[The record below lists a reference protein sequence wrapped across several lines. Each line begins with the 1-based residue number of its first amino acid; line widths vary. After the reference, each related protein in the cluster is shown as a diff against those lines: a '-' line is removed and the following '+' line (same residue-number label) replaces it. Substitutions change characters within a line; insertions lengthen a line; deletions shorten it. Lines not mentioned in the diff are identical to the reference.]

1 MNILRIRNELRNGK
15 SIFDIP
21 LRVTFYARV
30 STDKEEQLNS
40 LENQVQYFTEFIRSR
55 PNWTYVEGY
64 VDEGISGAS
73 TKKRDNFL
81 RMIADAKA
89 GLFDFIIT
97 KEISR
102 FSRSTLD
109 SIRYTQELLEHD
121 VGVLFQNDN
130 INTLDSDSEFR
141 LVVMA
146 GVAQDEIRKLSER
159 LKFGFRQAI
168 KNGHVL
174 GNDKLWGYDKK
185 DCVLTI
191 NETEAKVVRR
201 IFHLYANEQ
210 MGIRRISQQLFD
222 EGFTSRKGNAF
233 NVLTI
238 RHILENPKYK
248 GWYCANKSQTVDY
261 RSKRKI
267 FLDESEWVMYPD
279 PSIPAIVSEELWDRA
294 NALYKQRSAQMMS
307 HQSAAEFHNRYP
319 YSGKIICEEHGTSF
333 YRQVLNSSKGKK
345 EVWQCRVY
353 RNRGRAAC
361 SAPQMRT
368 SELNKIMA
376 EIFSQMIHNK
386 QGIVDAVVK
395 VIQSVPQEHDFQQ
408 DIRRME
414 SELSAI
420 HAKKDRLLDMS
431 IEGVIST
438 VEFKQRNDG
447 FNQQIQ
453 ALGQQLAILKA
464 EEEKSLISTEQ
475 LNKIKATLE
484 DDLSFQN
491 GIRSELVTTI
501 LDHIVVKKGST
512 KEEFHLD
519 IYLKFGDPCGVIF
532 DRANSSFCF
541 TCSKS
546 TIPRA
551 PIRRISSPSAP
562 SASSRGSPALTRRRA
577 PGWPPTPPGVLKML
591 PYRSGLFAP
600 SCGGSHLLGGK
611 MACILPP
618 NEPRG
623 SHDPLCSQCGQ
634 LRAPLHSQLPACP
647 APYAGGGGEVQ
658 SPLH

>member
-541 TCSKS
+541 TCSKN
-546 TIPRA
+546 IPHKQE
-551 PIRRISSPSAP
+551 IRMI
-562 SASSRGSPALTRRRA
+562 
-577 PGWPPTPPGVLKML
+577 
-591 PYRSGLFAP
+591 
-600 SCGGSHLLGGK
+600 
-611 MACILPP
+611 
-618 NEPRG
+618 
-623 SHDPLCSQCGQ
+623 
-634 LRAPLHSQLPACP
+634 
-647 APYAGGGGEVQ
+647 
-658 SPLH
+658 

>member
-546 TIPRA
+546 TTPRRMT
-551 PIRRISSPSAP
+551 RRI
-562 SASSRGSPALTRRRA
+562 
-577 PGWPPTPPGVLKML
+577 
-591 PYRSGLFAP
+591 
-600 SCGGSHLLGGK
+600 
-611 MACILPP
+611 
-618 NEPRG
+618 
-623 SHDPLCSQCGQ
+623 
-634 LRAPLHSQLPACP
+634 
-647 APYAGGGGEVQ
+647 
-658 SPLH
+658 

>member
-386 QGIVDAVVK
+386 QEIVDAVVK

-546 TIPRA
+546 ITHKM
-551 PIRRISSPSAP
+551 PIKKI
-562 SASSRGSPALTRRRA
+562 
-577 PGWPPTPPGVLKML
+577 
-591 PYRSGLFAP
+591 
-600 SCGGSHLLGGK
+600 
-611 MACILPP
+611 
-618 NEPRG
+618 
-623 SHDPLCSQCGQ
+623 
-634 LRAPLHSQLPACP
+634 
-647 APYAGGGGEVQ
+647 
-658 SPLH
+658 

>member
-541 TCSKS
+541 TCSRKS
-546 TIPRA
+546 MPLRVIPARM
-551 PIRRISSPSAP
+551 IIW
-562 SASSRGSPALTRRRA
+562 AS
-577 PGWPPTPPGVLKML
+577 
-591 PYRSGLFAP
+591 
-600 SCGGSHLLGGK
+600 
-611 MACILPP
+611 
-618 NEPRG
+618 
-623 SHDPLCSQCGQ
+623 
-634 LRAPLHSQLPACP
+634 
-647 APYAGGGGEVQ
+647 
-658 SPLH
+658 

>member
-1 MNILRIRNELRNGK
+1 MNILRIRNEMRNGK

-30 STDKEEQLNS
+30 STDKDEQLNS
-40 LENQVQYFTEFIRSR
+40 LENQVQYYTELIQSK
-55 PNWTYVEGY
+55 PQWNYVPGY
-64 VDEGISGAS
+64 IDEGISGTS
-73 TKKRDNFL
+73 TKKRDSFL

-89 GLFDFIIT
+89 GRFDFIIT

-109 SIRYTQELLEHD
+109 SIQYTQELLEHN

-146 GVAQDEIRKLSER
+146 GVAQDEVRKLSER

-174 GNDKLWGYDKK
+174 GNDKLWGYYKK

-191 NETEAKVVRR
+191 NEAEAKVVRR

-210 MGIRRISQQLFD
+210 MGIRRISQQLYD

-294 NALYKQRSAQMMS
+294 NALYKRRSAQMMA

-319 YSGKIICEEHGTSF
+319 YSGKIVCEEHGTSF
-333 YRQVLNSSKGKK
+333 HRQVLKSSKEEK

-368 SELNKIMA
+368 AELDQIMA
-376 EIFSQMIHNK
+376 RIFDQLAQDKSA
-386 QGIVDAVVK
+386 IVNAVMK
-395 VIQSVPQEHDFQQ
+395 VIQAVPNEHDYRQ
-408 DIRRME
+408 DIKRVEAEADLIR
-414 SELSAI
+414 
-420 HAKKDRLLDMS
+420 AKKERLLEMS
-431 IEGVIST
+431 IEGALST
-438 VEFKQRNDG
+438 SEFKQRNDG
-447 FNQQIQ
+447 FNC
-453 ALGQQLAILKA
+453 QLHELERQLEVLRT
-464 EEEKSLISTEQ
+464 EEEKSQVSEEQ
-475 LNKIKATLE
+475 LGKIKTALE
-484 DDLSFQN
+484 EELSFQN
-491 GIRSELVTTI
+491 GINSALVTTI

-512 KEEFHLD
+512 KEEVHLG
-519 IYLKFGDPCGVIF
+519 IHLKFGDPYGVVF
-532 DRANSSFCF
+532 DRGNGSFCF
-541 TCSKS
+541 TR
-546 TIPRA
+546 PRS
-551 PIRRISSPSAP
+551 I
-562 SASSRGSPALTRRRA
+562 TRRMEIR
-577 PGWPPTPPGVLKML
+577 M
-591 PYRSGLFAP
+591 
-600 SCGGSHLLGGK
+600 
-611 MACILPP
+611 I
-618 NEPRG
+618 
-623 SHDPLCSQCGQ
+623 
-634 LRAPLHSQLPACP
+634 
-647 APYAGGGGEVQ
+647 
-658 SPLH
+658 

>member
-1 MNILRIRNELRNGK
+1 MNVLKIRNEMRSGK
-15 SIFDIP
+15 SIFDLP

-30 STDKEEQLNS
+30 STDKDEQLNS
-40 LENQVQYFTEFIRSR
+40 LENQVQYYTELIQSK
-55 PNWTYVEGY
+55 PNWTYIPGY
-64 VDEGISGAS
+64 IDEGISGTS
-73 TKKRDNFL
+73 TKKRDSFL

-89 GLFDFIIT
+89 GWFDFIIT

-109 SIRYTQELLEHD
+109 SIQYTQELLEHD

-146 GVAQDEIRKLSER
+146 GVAQDEVRKLSER

-185 DCVLTI
+185 GCVLTI
-191 NETEAKVVRR
+191 NETEAKVVRQ

-210 MGIRRISQQLFD
+210 MGIRRISQQLYD

-294 NALYKQRSAQMMS
+294 NALYKRRSAQMMS

-333 YRQVLNSSKGKK
+333 HRQVLKSSKGEK

-361 SAPQMRT
+361 STPQMRT
-368 SELNKIMA
+368 SELDQIMA
-376 EIFSQMIHNK
+376 QIFEQLAKDKSA
-386 QGIVDAVVK
+386 IVDAVMK
-395 VIQSVPQEHDFQQ
+395 VIQAVPNEHDYRQ
-408 DIRRME
+408 DVKRVEAEID
-414 SELSAI
+414 SI
-420 HAKKDRLLDMS
+420 CAKKDRLLEMS
-431 IEGVIST
+431 IEGALST
-438 VEFKQRNDG
+438 LEFKQRNDA
-447 FNQQIQ
+447 FND
-453 ALGQQLAILKA
+453 QLHELERQMEVLKA
-464 EEEKSLISTEQ
+464 EEEKSQTSVEQ
-475 LNKIKATLE
+475 LVKIKAALE
-484 DDLSFQN
+484 AELSFQN
-491 GIRSELVTTI
+491 GVNSALVTTI
-501 LDHIVVKKGST
+501 LDHIVVKKCST
-512 KEEFHLD
+512 KEEVHLD
-519 IYLKFGDPCGVIF
+519 IYLKFGDPYGVVF
-532 DRANSSFCF
+532 DRENSSFCF
-541 TCSKS
+541 TRPKNTMPSPGS
-546 TIPRA
+546 RTT
-551 PIRRISSPSAP
+551 SSPSGP
-562 SASSRGSPALTRRRA
+562 SDSSRGSPPSKWTKTSD
-577 PGWPPTPPGVLKML
+577 WPPTPAAASKM
-591 PYRSGLFAP
+591 RS
-600 SCGGSHLLGGK
+600 
-611 MACILPP
+611 
-618 NEPRG
+618 
-623 SHDPLCSQCGQ
+623 
-634 LRAPLHSQLPACP
+634 
-647 APYAGGGGEVQ
+647 
-658 SPLH
+658 

>member
-541 TCSKS
+541 TCSRN
-546 TIPRA
+546 TIHRRT
-551 PIRRISSPSAP
+551 IRRI
-562 SASSRGSPALTRRRA
+562 
-577 PGWPPTPPGVLKML
+577 
-591 PYRSGLFAP
+591 
-600 SCGGSHLLGGK
+600 
-611 MACILPP
+611 
-618 NEPRG
+618 
-623 SHDPLCSQCGQ
+623 
-634 LRAPLHSQLPACP
+634 
-647 APYAGGGGEVQ
+647 
-658 SPLH
+658 

>member
-1 MNILRIRNELRNGK
+1 MNVLKIRNEMRSGK
-15 SIFDIP
+15 SIFDLP

-30 STDKEEQLNS
+30 STDKDEQLNS
-40 LENQVQYFTEFIRSR
+40 LENQVQYYTELIQSK
-55 PNWTYVEGY
+55 PNWTYIPGY
-64 VDEGISGAS
+64 IDEGISGTS
-73 TKKRDNFL
+73 TRKRDSFL
-81 RMIADAKA
+81 RMISDAKA
-89 GLFDFIIT
+89 GRFDFIIT

-109 SIRYTQELLEHD
+109 SIQYTQELLEHD

-146 GVAQDEIRKLSER
+146 GVAQDEVRKLSER

-294 NALYKQRSAQMMS
+294 NALYKRRSAQTTS
-307 HQSAAEFHNRYP
+307 HRSAAVFHNRYP
-319 YSGKIICEEHGTSF
+319 YSGKIICEEHGASF
-333 YRQVLNSSKGKK
+333 HRQVLKSSKGEK

-353 RNRGRAAC
+353 RDRGRAAC

-368 SELNKIMA
+368 AELDQIMA
-376 EIFSQMIHNK
+376 RIFDQLAQDKSA
-386 QGIVDAVVK
+386 IVDAVMK
-395 VIQSVPQEHDFQQ
+395 VIQAVPHEHDYRQ
-408 DIRRME
+408 DVVRIE
-414 SELSAI
+414 AELSTI
-420 HAKKDRLLDMS
+420 DAKKDRLLEIS
-431 IEGVIST
+431 IEGALST
-438 VEFKQRNDG
+438 AEFKQRNDA
-447 FNQQIQ
+447 FNQQIRE
-453 ALGQQLAILKA
+453 LERQLEALKA
-464 EEEKSLISTEQ
+464 EEEKSQTSVEQ
-475 LNKIKATLE
+475 LEKIKAALE
-484 DDLSFQN
+484 AELSFQN
-491 GIRSELVTTI
+491 GVNSALVTTI

-512 KEEFHLD
+512 REEVRLA
-519 IYLKFGDPCGVIF
+519 IYLKFGDPYRVVF
-532 DRANSSFCF
+532 DRENSSFRF
-541 TCSKS
+541 NCSKS
-546 TIPRA
+546 TTPRA
-551 PIRRISSPSAP
+551 
-562 SASSRGSPALTRRRA
+562 
-577 PGWPPTPPGVLKML
+577 
-591 PYRSGLFAP
+591 
-600 SCGGSHLLGGK
+600 
-611 MACILPP
+611 
-618 NEPRG
+618 
-623 SHDPLCSQCGQ
+623 
-634 LRAPLHSQLPACP
+634 
-647 APYAGGGGEVQ
+647 
-658 SPLH
+658 